1 MGVTD
6 STQSESAV
14 ELEFTVRDRD
24 TFFVDL
30 SAREGCR
37 VELEH
42 MTRRSDGRL
51 LDFFTVSG
59 GTPERVVGLAT
70 ETDDV
75 EEARLVGEGLQ
86 GDLYEFVV
94 SGPCVGT
101 TLADVGAV
109 ARTVTAEDGD
119 GRVVADVPPHVDV
132 RSVVQ
137 AVRNSHAR
145 TELVA
150 QRSGSRGVPVQSPVG
165 VQATLG
171 DRLTDKQREAL
182 WIAYRSGYFDWPR
195 ERTTQECA
203 DRMGVSQP
211 TFSQHLRTAEAKVFE
226 TFFDGPPESVG
237 D

>member
-1 MGVTD
+1 MRVTD
-6 STQSESAV
+6 DYRSDSAV
-14 ELEFTVRDRD
+14 ELEFGVRDRD

-59 GTPERVVGLAT
+59 GTPEGVVELAT
-70 ETDDV
+70 EDADV
-75 EEARLVGEGLQ
+75 EEARLLGEGID

-94 SGPCVGT
+94 SGSCIAT
-101 TLADVGAV
+101 TLADAGAV
-109 ARTVTAEDGD
+109 ARTVTADDGA

-137 AVRNSHAR
+137 TVRDSHTR

-150 QRSGSRGVPVQSPVG
+150 QRSGDRGVPVRSPVG
-165 VQATLG
+165 VQVALG
-171 DRLTDKQREAL
+171 DRLTDRQREAL
-182 WIAYRSGYFDWPR
+182 RTAHRSGYFDWPR
-195 ERTTQECA
+195 EGTAEECA
-203 DRMGVSQP
+203 ERMGVSQP
-211 TFSQHLRTAEAKVFE
+211 TFSQHLRAAEAKVFE
-226 TFFDGPPESVG
+226 TFFDGPAG
-237 D
+237 DDR